1 MSHIIVH
8 PMAML
13 IFPFAMA
20 LAASMDLFTMTIPN
34 RLSLALTAG
43 YFLLAIG
50 TGLPLISIVS
60 NLSCGFAVLALAF
73 ALFTAGFVGGG
84 DAKLAAATALWLG
97 WSQVLAY
104 GLLVSLLGGAI
115 TIAFLAVRRVP
126 LPAQLIR
133 LTWVARL
140 HDAKA
145 GIPYGLALAIGG
157 LMIYPNSQIFTSSF

>member
-1 MSHIIVH
+1 MSHTIVH

-34 RLSLALTAG
+34 RLSLALTLG
-43 YFLLAIG
+43 FFLLAIG
-50 TGLPLISIVS
+50 TGMPLMSIVS

-73 ALFTAGFVGGG
+73 ALFAAGFVGGG

-104 GLLVSLLGGAI
+104 GLLVSVIGGAI
-115 TIAFLAVRRVP
+115 TVAFLAARRVP
-126 LPAQLIR
+126 LPPQLVR

-140 HDAKA
+140 HDAKS

-157 LMIYPNSQIFTSSF
+157 MMIYPNSQIFTSAF